1 LGEEVLLFDDQWL
14 IQAILLYRFD
24 FFGVFDFCMYFF
36 NKYMKYNK
44 IFSNSFKGVSLLGW
58 LLLDRARSKIRV
70 TTQISALYRS

>member
-1 LGEEVLLFDDQWL
+1 LGEEVLLLDDQWL

-44 IFSNSFKGVSLLGW
+44 IFSNSFKGVSLHG
-58 LLLDRARSKIRV
+58 
-70 TTQISALYRS
+70 